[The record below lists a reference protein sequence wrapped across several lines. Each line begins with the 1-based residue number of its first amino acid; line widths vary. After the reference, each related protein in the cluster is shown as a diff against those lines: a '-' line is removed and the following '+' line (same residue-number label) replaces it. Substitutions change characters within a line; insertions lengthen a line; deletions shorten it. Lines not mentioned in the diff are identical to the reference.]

1 MPKSKISKKRMFRDF
16 SRQDKKYIKRNNLKR
31 LKQMR
36 QKVTSQWEISFSDLE
51 FLLWGY
57 DLQFFTID
65 YAAMDLEMNKTN
77 LSNRIIY
84 PLQKRGYIYK
94 HFDKLT
100 PSDTLEDHMFR
111 EETKYNYRVRYGLT
125 QKARLLVQ
133 RFYRELED

>member
-1 MPKSKISKKRMFRDF
+1 MPKSKIPKKRMFRDF

-133 RFYRELED
+133 KFYRELED